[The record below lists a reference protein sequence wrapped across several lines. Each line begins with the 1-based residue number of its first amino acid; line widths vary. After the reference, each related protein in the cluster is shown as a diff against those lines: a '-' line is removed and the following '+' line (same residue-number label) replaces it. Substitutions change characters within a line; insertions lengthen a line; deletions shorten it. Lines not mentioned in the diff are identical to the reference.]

1 MPKQPKMVFKNLA
14 DMEKCMEE
22 WKEILMLHDWIIECR
37 LVKELYNEGEECWGL
52 NSHELVGRTSTI
64 SVRQYDPDKDNTSV
78 EKYCAEYILIHELLH
93 LVYPVFTKDSY
104 EANYFGTM
112 EHRKLDKMAQSF
124 IMAKYNLNF
133 NWFKNKKD

>member
-1 MPKQPKMVFKNLA
+1 MIKQPKMVFKNLA
-14 DMEKCMEE
+14 DMEECMEE

-52 NSHELVGRTSTI
+52 NNHELVGRTSTI

-124 IMAKYNLNF
+124 IMAKYNLKF